1 MSRFLLSPDRLA
13 PATPRRWPE
22 HLPENRATLAMNDN
36 SADKA
41 PRKSVFE
48 RIGDQVRSW
57 MPDWYTDS
65 VALFVIIVCL
75 VLLMMGL

>member
-1 MSRFLLSPDRLA
+1 
-13 PATPRRWPE
+13 
-22 HLPENRATLAMNDN
+22 MNDN